1 MYNEF
6 FIKGFILKVLL
17 LEDDPALNDLLN
29 EHLTDKGYEVTLCTN
44 GQEALENLIENIYD
58 LALLDINTPIMSGI
72 EVLKSLR
79 NEYKNR
85 TPVIILTAYQ
95 DTKHL
100 KESFENGVDDYIRKP
115 FDLEELD
122 QRVKKLCK
130 QFFIDSFDEIEI
142 SSNIRFLPE
151 SCQIK
156 INDKIKNIAQKERDI
171 LKYFINHRNR
181 VISSEELLQN
191 IWVYEEMPSEATIR
205 VYIKN
210 LREILG
216 KESIHTI
223 RGIGYKFE

>member
-1 MYNEF
+1 M
-6 FIKGFILKVLL
+6 KVLL

-44 GQEALENLIENIYD
+44 GQEALENLIDDIYD
-58 LALLDINTPIMSGI
+58 LALLDINTPLMTGI

-79 NEYKNR
+79 HEYKNR
-85 TPVIILTAYQ
+85 TPIIILTAYQ

-100 KESFENGVDDYIRKP
+100 KESFENGVDDYIKKP

-122 QRVKKLCK
+122 QRVMKLCK
-130 QFFIDSFDEIEI
+130 EFFIEQENEIEI
-142 SSNIRFLPE
+142 SSRIKFLPDF
-151 SCQIK
+151 CQIK
-156 INDKIKNIAQKERDI
+156 IDEKVKNIAQKERDI
-171 LKYFINHRNR
+171 LKYFLRHRNR

-191 IWVYEEMPSEATIR
+191 IWVYEEMPSDATIR

-216 KESIHTI
+216 KDSIQTI